1 MDRRASS
8 GTLRRALLIPVL
20 FVASAA
26 GSQTLPLPPRPP
38 GALEGVA
45 VAAAL
50 DTLAQPEREEWLFRE
65 ILSGN
70 VPQFLR
76 TFVSIT
82 TRAKID
88 GNEHVLVW
96 HVLPDYLAVGSDDDY
111 VLMPMT
117 PILAQVLTDTLGCTL
132 PTRQMVDAI
141 YAHASLKLPPKP
153 IPPSPA
159 MTTMRVFWQH
169 TDSIRIQRKTVLAQY
184 PLGVLVAGHK
194 KDVII
199 SNAIGS
205 DLRPNVP
212 KPVVIYGWHKPDGV
226 PIQPLYNGH
235 GESYAD
241 YSHGIRLVKKMMVL
255 DGESVS
261 AESILADNKLCIL
274 LSDEGVLSN
283 PRYKLE
289 STRSEDGGD

>member
-8 GTLRRALLIPVL
+8 GTLRRVLLIPVL

-26 GSQTLPLPPRPP
+26 GSQILPLPPRPP
-38 GALEGVA
+38 GALEGVV

-50 DTLAQPEREEWLFRE
+50 DTLSQDEREERLYRE

-76 TFVSIT
+76 TFVPIT

-88 GNEHVLVW
+88 GNERVLVW
-96 HVLPDYLAVGSDDDY
+96 HVLPDYLAVGSDDEY
-111 VLMPMT
+111 FLMPMT
-117 PILAQVLTDTLGCTL
+117 PILAQVLADALGCML

-153 IPPSPA
+153 IPPNPA
-159 MTTMRVFWQH
+159 MTTVRVFGQH
-169 TDSIRIQRKTVLAQY
+169 NDSIRIQRKTVMGQH

-199 SNAIGS
+199 SNAIRS

-255 DGESVS
+255 DGGPVS
-261 AESILADNKLCIL
+261 ADSILADEKLCIL
-274 LSDEGVLSN
+274 LSDEGVILR
-283 PRYKLE
+283 PRYE
-289 STRSEDGGD
+289 SVLGGAK